1 MWISEFSVK
10 RPVTAGVV
18 NAILVIIGLLAINN
32 IPTREYPDVDPSQI
46 SVSTTY
52 RGASA
57 QIVER
62 KITKILEDELAGI
75 SGIQKI
81 NSTSRDG
88 GSSIRIQ
95 FNSNRNPDDAAN
107 DVRDK
112 VQKIASKLPRESNP
126 PRVLKSN
133 SNADTILYISLSS
146 ERRSL
151 IDLTDYAERNL
162 VDRFTTIN
170 GVSTVNI
177 SGKRTPAMRVWI
189 DREALAARRLT
200 VQDIELALK
209 RDNVELP
216 AGTLE
221 SETRLF
227 SLRTST
233 QLNTPEEFGS
243 IVIQSGSYGN
253 IIRLR
258 DVAEVRFMAED
269 DRLFARTN
277 LVPGITLGIIPQSQ
291 ANVLSVVN
299 ASKQRMNQII
309 PSLPVDMSMDVN
321 IDYSEFIEESISE
334 VTSALLISIS
344 VVLFVI
350 FFFVGSGRATLIPAL
365 TIPIAIVASFFVM
378 SLLGFS
384 LNTLTLLGFVL
395 AIGLVVDD
403 SIVVLENIIRRLEMG
418 EKPLIAA
425 INGSK
430 EIGFAVI
437 ATTIVLVVT
446 ILPISFIP
454 GEVGKIFNEFG
465 ISLVT
470 TIILS
475 TFVAL
480 TLAPMMMSVMIKDKI
495 ELGDRC
501 ETEYFDLY
509 FFLKRWSYQFILF
522 FENTVSVYYENLLKK
537 VIKKPLMVISI
548 IPIALLA
555 TFLIFKSLPQEYA
568 PTEDRGIVVVR
579 IAGPEGATSEY
590 MDEQV
595 RYVESIAKFELDN
608 GNARRILARAGG
620 WGVGDQINEAFLFL
634 PLTSW
639 EERDDSSIEIANRLR
654 RTTSSIPGI
663 ETRVFVPPSLNNFAG
678 FSRPLQI
685 VLGGSDYRELSK
697 YQNQIIN
704 KARENRQIFGLTGD
718 YYERKPTIKIS
729 LEKEKAADLGISIED
744 VGSTLEIMLGSK
756 EVTRY
761 IERGEEYK
769 VILQGAV
776 DDRNSPSDLEN
787 IYIRSKTSNSLIPL
801 VSIVELEESAG
812 PPNLK
817 RLDRMRSITISGSIA
832 EGYSLGEAIEYMQ
845 TISKDILP
853 EDVRLSYDGETRRY
867 IESENSILWTLGLA
881 FVLIFLVLAAQF
893 ESLLSPV
900 VIMLTVPLALMGGL
914 IGLLVVGST
923 LNIYSQIGSILLIG
937 LAAKNGVLIVEFANQ
952 LRDQGFEF
960 KESIIAAAKIRLRPV
975 IMTSLC
981 TAGGA
986 IPLLMATGAGE
997 VSRETLGAVIF
1008 FGVIIS
1014 VFLTLFIVPIA
1025 YSLIGKNTGSPKRVS
1040 RLIAAMQTEE
1050 SLETK
1055 PL

>member
-10 RPVTAGVV
+10 RPVSAGVI
-18 NAILVIIGLLAINN
+18 NSILVILGLLAINN
-32 IPTREYPDVDPSQI
+32 LPTREYPDVDPSQI

-88 GSSIRIQ
+88 GSSIRIE
-95 FNSNRNPDDAAN
+95 FSSNRNPDDAAN

-112 VQKIASKLPRESNP
+112 VQKTTSRLPKEAEP

-133 SNADTILYISLSS
+133 SNADTILYISVSS
-146 ERRSL
+146 EERDL
-151 IDLTDYAERNL
+151 IELTDYAERNL
-162 VDRFTTIN
+162 VDRFATID
-170 GVSTVNI
+170 GVSVINI
-177 SGKRTPAMRVWI
+177 SGKRTPAMRIWI
-189 DREALAARRLT
+189 DREELAARRLT
-200 VQDIELALK
+200 VQDIEKALK

-216 AGTLE
+216 AGSLE

-233 QLNTPEEFGS
+233 NLNTPEQFGS

-253 IIRLR
+253 IIRLQ
-258 DVAEVRFMAED
+258 DVADVRLMAED
-269 DRLFARTN
+269 DRLFARTD
-277 LVPGITLGIIPQSQ
+277 LIPGITLGIIPQSQ
-291 ANVLSVVN
+291 ANILAVAE
-299 ASKQRMNQII
+299 ASRDRMNEII
-309 PSLPVDMSMDVN
+309 PSLPDDMSMSVN
-321 IDYSEFIEESISE
+321 IDYSEFISESIDE
-334 VTSALLISIS
+334 VTSALMIS
-344 VVLFVI
+344 VCIVLFVI

-365 TIPIAIVASFFVM
+365 TIPIAIIASFFVM
-378 SLLGFS
+378 SILGFS
-384 LNTLTLLGFVL
+384 LNTLTLLGLVL

-403 SIVVLENIIRRLEMG
+403 SIVVLENIIRRMELG

-430 EIGFAVI
+430 EIGFAVV

-475 TFVAL
+475 SFIAL
-480 TLAPMMMSVMIKDKI
+480 TLAPMMMSIMIKDKI

-501 ETEYFDLY
+501 ETEHFDIY
-509 FFLKRWSYQFILF
+509 FFLKKWSYRFILF
-522 FENTVSVYYENLLKK
+522 FENTVTVFYEKTLRRA
-537 VIKKPLMVISI
+537 IKKPLIIISI
-548 IPIALLA
+548 IPLALLISY
-555 TFLIFKSLPQEYA
+555 LIFNTLPQEYA

-579 IAGPEGATSEY
+579 IAGPEGSSSEY
-590 MDEQV
+590 MNEQV
-595 RYVESIAKFELDN
+595 RYVESIAKLELDN
-608 GNARRILARAGG
+608 GNAKRILARAGG
-620 WGVGDQINEAFLFL
+620 WGVGDQVNQAFIFL
-634 PLTSW
+634 PLNNWS
-639 EERDDSSIEIANRLR
+639 ERNDSSIDIANRLR
-654 RTTSSIPGI
+654 IKTASIPGI
-663 ETRVFVPPSLNNFAG
+663 ETRVFVPPSLNSFGG

-685 VLGGSDYRELSK
+685 VLGGTDYREIAKWQDIL
-697 YQNQIIN
+697 IN
-704 KARENRQIFGLTGD
+704 KARENRNIIGLSGN
-718 YYERKPTIKIS
+718 YYERKPTINIS
-729 LEKEKAADLGISIED
+729 LDKDRAADLGISIED

-756 EVTRY
+756 TITRY

-769 VILQGAV
+769 VILQNSPE
-776 DDRNSPSDLEN
+776 DRNSPSDLEN
-787 IYIRSKTSNSLIPL
+787 IYVRSKTSDSLVPL
-801 VSIVELEESAG
+801 ANIVKLEETAG
-812 PPNLK
+812 PPDLK

-845 TISKDILP
+845 GIASEVLP
-853 EDVRLSYDGETRRY
+853 EDIRLSYDGETRRY

-881 FVLIFLVLAAQF
+881 FILIFLVLAAQF
-893 ESLLSPV
+893 ESLLSPI

-914 IGLLVVGST
+914 MGLVIVGSS
-923 LNIYSQIGSILLIG
+923 LNIYSQIGAILLIG

-952 LRDQGFEF
+952 LRDQGIEF
-960 KESIIAAAKIRLRPV
+960 RESIISASKIRLRPV

-1008 FGVIIS
+1008 FGVTIS

-1025 YSLIGKNTGSPKRVS
+1025 YFLIAKNTGSPKRVA
-1040 RLIAAMQTEE
+1040 RLISSMQNEDKQQ
-1050 SLETK
+1050 LI
-1055 PL
+1055 